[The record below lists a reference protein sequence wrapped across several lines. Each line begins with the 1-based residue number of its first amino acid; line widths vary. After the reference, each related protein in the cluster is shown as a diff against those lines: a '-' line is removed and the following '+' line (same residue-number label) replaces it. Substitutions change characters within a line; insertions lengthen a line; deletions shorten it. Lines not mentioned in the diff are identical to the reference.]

1 MARLMS
7 STELYERLD
16 RVNDDIILVDVLPS
30 TQYQT
35 EHIPGAINI
44 PLDTLVEKAP
54 EVLNKNKRI
63 IVYGD
68 ENQNAKSEKAA
79 EMLEELGFRKVAD
92 FDGGLDAWKHAGYKT
107 SAEEGVVNA

>member
-16 RVNDDIILVDVLPS
+16 RLNEEFILVDVLPS
-30 TQYQT
+30 QHFQQ

-44 PLDTLVEKAP
+44 PLEELAEKASTLP
-54 EVLNKNKRI
+54 KNKRV

-68 ENQNAKSEKAA
+68 EHKDAHSEKAA
-79 EMLEELGFRKVAD
+79 ELLESLGFRKVAD

-107 SAEEGVVNA
+107 SAELSKAS